1 MSPTSTGPVPFTGYQ
16 KLIVG
21 LLAFLQFTIVLDF
34 MVLSPLGAVLMKEL
48 DIPAS
53 RFGLVVSVYAFSAG
67 ASGLLA
73 AGFADRFD
81 RKRFLL
87 FFYTGFVVG
96 TLACALA
103 PTYET
108 LLAARMITGL
118 FGGVIG
124 SISFAI
130 IADLF
135 PPEARGRVVGVVQT
149 AFASSQVL
157 GIPLALVLANRWGWH
172 APFFMIVGVSS
183 VVGAVIVVRMG
194 PIVGHLAVTRDIDP
208 FQHLVTAVSR
218 RGYLNAYACTM
229 LLATGGFMLMP
240 FGSTYVVNNMGIALE
255 HLPIVYVVTGVAS
268 IIAGPFI
275 GRLSDSLGKY
285 AVFCAGSAV
294 AVVMVVVFTNLGPS
308 PLWLATLVNTLLM
321 VAVSSRMI
329 AASALVSIVP
339 DAGDRG
345 AFMSVNSSIQQISG
359 GVAAGFA
366 GLIVVRTPSGALR
379 HYDTLGY
386 VVVGAIVLV
395 VLLLYS
401 VDRAVKAKLA
411 AVRPL

>member
-1 MSPTSTGPVPFTGYQ
+1 LSPTSTGPVPFTGYQ

-135 PPEARGRVVGVVQT
+135 PPEARGRVMGVVQT